1 MENIVSAA
9 KPYGLRAE
17 TMFSASKF
25 GLPEF
30 SNNEIKG
37 GFKILGLN
45 EKMKRTWKYLPKEYP
60 IPKISPC
67 LNKYKVFI
75 AQNYGCGSI
84 GEETSTPV
92 LSTPGELCTETF
104 LEIGPFETKLE
115 AENVI
120 KYIKTKFFRILV
132 GIQKQ
137 TQSAV
142 KRVYKYVPLLDFT
155 NNSDIN
161 WKKDIKDI
169 NNQLFKKF
177 KLNKDEIEFI
187 EKNIREMY

>member
-1 MENIVSAA
+1 MLS
-9 KPYGLRAE
+9 
-17 TMFSASKF
+17 TSKF
-25 GLPEF
+25 RLPEF

-37 GFKILGLN
+37 GFKILGLDK
-45 EKMKRTWKYLPKEYP
+45 KMKRTWKYLPKEYP
-60 IPKISPC
+60 IPKISQC
-67 LNKYKVFI
+67 LYKYKVFI

-84 GEETSTPV
+84 GEEISTPV
-92 LSTPGELCTETF
+92 LSIPGELCTETF

-120 KYIKTKFFRILV
+120 KYIKTKFFRTLV

-142 KRVYKYVPLLDFT
+142 RKVYKYVPLLDFT
-155 NNSDIN
+155 NNSNIN
-161 WKKDIKDI
+161 WKKDIKDFD
-169 NNQLFKKF
+169 NQLFEKF

-187 EKNIREMY
+187 KKNIREMN